1 LPPEAFKGGYRVYIT
16 IKVKD
21 ITLNS
26 LKLKFEANLV
36 FNSGYLLKGRKQM
49 GMNLAKR
56 KKERICSTCRHYRG
70 RLICKHFGKIKNPD
84 CIYCSWWD
92 DKEEIDKELQTKKRD
107 YKKRDSKDRDI
118 SKRIKD
124 LGKQIQDLKADIR

>member
-1 LPPEAFKGGYRVYIT
+1 
-16 IKVKD
+16 
-21 ITLNS
+21 
-26 LKLKFEANLV
+26 LKFEANLV

-56 KKERICSTCRHYRG
+56 KKERICSTCRYYRS

-92 DKEEIDKELQTKKRD
+92 DKEEIDKEEIDKEEIDKELQTKKRV
-107 YKKRDSKDRDI
+107 YKKR
-118 SKRIKD
+118 
-124 LGKQIQDLKADIR
+124 